1 MLVIRQVDVVCS
13 VGEEGHL
20 EHHVVAF
27 EQLYRAVG
35 VVVVEV
41 EGMVFQCDVGAVGW
55 KSWLVGASM
64 RTEVV
69 NVGVKLELQ
78 CYGLCRHGN
87 RAKAEEKG
95 HDGDRGKSEGVSS
108 NHVSVSFGCF

>member
-13 VGEEGHL
+13 VGEEGNL

-41 EGMVFQCDVGAVGW
+41 EGKVFQRNVGAVGR
-55 KSWLVGASM
+55 KVCG
-64 RTEVV
+64 RI
-69 NVGVKLELQ
+69 LELRRIIPMYNE
-78 CYGLCRHGN
+78 C
-87 RAKAEEKG
+87 
-95 HDGDRGKSEGVSS
+95 DGKDTFSRR
-108 NHVSVSFGCF
+108 